1 MAETLTL
8 NTDPDSAT
16 NVENLT
22 PEEQDSLQI
31 GEQMVAEQEQLLAG
45 KYKNAEELEK
55 AYVELQKKI
64 GGQGDEASETTG
76 NTESSETKTD
86 SEETNEANDYSE
98 GYLEDGA
105 VNYDIVNEAYGEQLG
120 NIFKNADVDPWA
132 ISKHFHENNG
142 TVTDEMFNSLVDAGL
157 SKESVTAYLDGRAVE
172 SGYTENQTTDVSQA
186 DIDSIKKSVGG
197 ETEYNNLVSWAGQNL
212 DKKSIEGFDSIIETG
227 NPDAIKMAVSG
238 LKSQYENA
246 NGYEGRM
253 LTGKAPKTS
262 GDVFRSQA
270 ELVAAMSDRRY
281 DNDPAYRQDVIARL
295 ERSDNLEF

>member
-1 MAETLTL
+1 MAETLTV
-8 NTDPDSAT
+8 NTDADTAT
-16 NVENLT
+16 TIENLT
-22 PEEQDSLQI
+22 PDEQDSLEI
-31 GEQMVAEQEQLLAG
+31 GEKIVAEQEQLLAG
-45 KYKNAEELEK
+45 KYRNAEELEK

-64 GGQGDEASETTG
+64 GSQGDEASETTG
-76 NTESSETKTD
+76 DSKSSEAKTD

-98 GYLEDGA
+98 GYLEDGS
-105 VNYDIVNEAYGEQLG
+105 VNFEFVNEAYGEQLG
-120 NIFKNADVDPWA
+120 NIFKNAGVDPWA

-142 TVTDEMFNSLVDAGL
+142 TVTEEMFNSLVDAGL

-172 SGYTENQTTDVSQA
+172 SGYNENQTTDVSQA

-212 DKKSIEGFDSIIETG
+212 DKKAIEGFDSIIETG

-253 LTGKAPKTS
+253 LTGKAPKSS

-270 ELVAAMSDRRY
+270 ELVNAMSDPRY
-281 DNDPAYRQDVIARL
+281 ENDPAYRQDIIEKL
-295 ERSDNLEF
+295 DRSDMNF